1 MNKWQL
7 YTTNEIKPAGWL
19 RRQLEIQAEGLG
31 GNLHNVWRDIRE
43 SMWIGG
49 EYSGWEKVPYW
60 LDGFIP
66 LAYLL
71 EDEEK
76 IAVVKR
82 YIDGILER
90 QKPDGWICPC
100 EDDKRAEYDTWA
112 VILIAKTLTVYYDC
126 SRDERIP
133 DVIYRVMK
141 NYYELLESGKIK
153 LFAWGEARWFEGFIS
168 LNFLYS
174 IYKEEWIRDLAKI
187 LKAQGADYPS
197 FIPAWKHPMNEWTW
211 KTHIVNTAMMLKY
224 EAVSFEMLG
233 EDYTDIAEEL
243 HSILDK
249 YNGTPVGLFTGD
261 ECLSGLSAI
270 QGTELCAVVEQMY
283 SYELLYAITGDK
295 KWAERLE
302 VIAFNALPATF
313 SDDMWAHQYVQ
324 MSNQIEC
331 RRFPGRS
338 LFRTN
343 GGEAHLFGLEPH
355 YGCCT
360 ANMHQGWPKLAL
372 STFMHREGEV
382 INALPIPSVLD
393 TDEIYVKLE
402 TDYPFKNIFKYTVKA
417 KTDVKFSI
425 RIPSFAQAVVFD
437 GKRLPTEDITIS
449 LKAGDEGTHI
459 LVFDADAYIEQRPHG
474 LCTVKSGS
482 LVFSIPVS
490 YEKKMHEY
498 EKNGVERKFPY
509 CDYEYIRTSDFGYAL
524 TSDEFEIECRDVSD
538 TPFSSTEPAVVVHAR
553 VAPIDW
559 GYEDGFNSVCA
570 KVPNST
576 EPTGEERE
584 IELYPYGSAKLRVT
598 EIPKI

>member
-1 MNKWQL
+1 MEKWTL
-7 YTTNEIKPAGWL
+7 FTTNEIKPEGWL
-19 RRQLEIQAEGLG
+19 RRQLEIQAEGLS
-31 GNLHNVWRDIRE
+31 GNLHKVWRDVRE

-71 EDEEK
+71 EDEER

-82 YIDGILER
+82 YIEGILER
-90 QKPDGWICPC
+90 QKEDGWICPC
-100 EDDKRAEYDTWA
+100 EDDKRATYDTWA
-112 VILIAKTLTVYYDC
+112 VILIAKTLTVYYEC

-133 DVIYRVMK
+133 EVIYKVMK
-141 NYYELLESGKIK
+141 NYYELLKDGKIK
-153 LFAWGEARWFEGFIS
+153 LFDWGKSRWFEGFIS

-174 IYKEEWIRDLAKI
+174 IYKEEWIKELAKI
-187 LKAQGADYPS
+187 LKAQGSDYTS
-197 FIPAWKHPMNEWTW
+197 FIPTWKHPMNEWTW

-224 EAVSFEMLG
+224 EAVSYELLG
-233 EDYTDIAEEL
+233 EEYTDIAEEL
-243 HSILDK
+243 HQILDK
-249 YNGTPVGLFTGD
+249 YNGTPVGLYTGD

-270 QGTELCAVVEQMY
+270 QGTELCAVMEQMY
-283 SYELLYAITGDK
+283 SYELLYSYTGDV
-295 KWAERLE
+295 KWLERLE
-302 VIAFNALPATF
+302 VLAFNALPATF
-313 SDDMWAHQYVQ
+313 SDDMWTHQYVQ

-343 GGEAHLFGLEPH
+343 NGEAHLFGLEPH

-360 ANMHQGWPKLAL
+360 ANLSQGLPKFAI
-372 STFMHREGEV
+372 SAFMKREGEI
-382 INALPIPSVLD
+382 INSVPVPTTLD
-393 TDEIYVKLE
+393 CDELYVKLDTE
-402 TDYPFKNIFKYTVKA
+402 YPFKNSFKYTIRA
-417 KTDVKFSI
+417 KEDVCFTI
-425 RIPSFAQAVVFD
+425 RIPSFAKDLIVD
-437 GKRLPTEDITIS
+437 GASAASESIKLS
-449 LKAGDEGTHI
+449 LKRGEEKTLTLSYDVVPYLEA
-459 LVFDADAYIEQRPHG
+459 RPHG
-474 LCTVKSGS
+474 LNTVKCGS

-490 YEKKMHEY
+490 YEKKMNEY

-509 CDYEYIRTSDFGYAL
+509 CDYEYIRTGEFAYAL
-524 TSDEFEIECRDVSD
+524 TSDEFKVEYRDIANI
-538 TPFSSTEPAVVVHAR
+538 PFSSTEPAVVIKAR

-570 KVPNST
+570 KIPNST